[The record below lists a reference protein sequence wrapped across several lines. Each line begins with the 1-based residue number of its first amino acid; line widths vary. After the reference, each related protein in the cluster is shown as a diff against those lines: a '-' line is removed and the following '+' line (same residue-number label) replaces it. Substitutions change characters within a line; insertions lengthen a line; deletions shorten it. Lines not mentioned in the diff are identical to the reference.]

1 MSLLSL
7 VIAVFTPKY
16 FGENIGNLK
25 FYIFKFKTLRL
36 RTNVS
41 FPDLLSKGKS
51 VNENILNGQ
60 NFFFCCFFFVCFLFL
75 FLFFFL
81 FFVFLLSV
89 DLLTESYELFPQK
102 AQLCLTDSEVRI
114 CRQCLNILWTF
125 CLREQKKI
133 RDFKRPGASNILKAI

>member
-25 FYIFKFKTLRL
+25 FYIFKFKTWRL
-36 RTNVS
+36 KTNVS

-60 NFFFCCFFFVCFLFL
+60 NFFFCFLFVFCCCCCCCCCFFFW
-75 FLFFFL
+75 
-81 FFVFLLSV
+81 LSV
-89 DLLTESYELFPQK
+89 DLLTKSYELFPQK
-102 AQLCLTDSEVRI
+102 APLCLTYSDVRI
-114 CRQCLNILWTF
+114 CRQCLSILWTL
-125 CLREQKKI
+125 CLREQKI
-133 RDFKRPGASNILKAI
+133 TRDFKRPGASNILKAI